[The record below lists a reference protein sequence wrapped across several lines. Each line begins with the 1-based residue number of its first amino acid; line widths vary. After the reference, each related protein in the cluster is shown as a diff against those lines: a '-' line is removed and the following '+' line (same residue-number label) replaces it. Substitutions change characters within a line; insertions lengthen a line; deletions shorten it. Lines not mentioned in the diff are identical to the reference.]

1 MTRSHAAPLR
11 PFRPLIRLAP
21 LALAAF
27 LAACAH
33 LPGPGEQPR
42 ALDAQFAGQSLIAQH
57 QDGVAPATLGTWWRD
72 FDDPALTAIV
82 QRALDQNLDLAIA
95 IARVDQ
101 ARAAAQGA
109 GAARLPQGAVQ
120 GQLLSQRQSLKSPEG
135 SLAHGFP
142 GYDRNQTLQ
151 TLGIG
156 ASWEA
161 DLAGGLRQ
169 GEAAAVA
176 EWQAAEAARL
186 GARVTVAA
194 EAADAYFRV
203 RGALARIEVAEAHLR
218 TQSQLLQLIQDRF
231 KGGLAAQ
238 REVAEAQALQL
249 AARGTLPPL
258 RTELA
263 QQQHRLDIL
272 MGEQAGTYAAKLLA
286 ITTASSTSSPW
297 SSRPST
303 YRVPS
308 LPGDLTPA
316 TLMRRR
322 PDVIA
327 AERQLDASQARIG
340 VATAEYYPRLTLG
353 GVLGAS
359 SLHGGLFSSQAFQ
372 PQALLGLHWRLFDFG
387 RVDAEVAQAKG
398 ARAEALAQVRQ
409 RMLRATEDVENAI
422 VALSELE
429 QQRGDLTQEVRAH
442 QVARDAAED
451 AYKGGAASLI
461 EVLQEDRLLLAARD
475 QLAQLDANHA
485 RAAVSAFRAFGGG
498 WDAPAAR
505 TGTDPAARPDTQ
517 PVPPSPTTALMSPNA
532 AGVLAR

>member
-1 MTRSHAAPLR
+1 MSLLPSASR
-11 PFRPLIRLAP
+11 RPLMRLAP

-27 LAACAH
+27 LAACAQM
-33 LPGPGEQPR
+33 PGPGEGPR
-42 ALDAQFAGQSLIAQH
+42 ALDERFAGQALIAQH
-57 QDGVAPATLGTWWRD
+57 QDGAAPATLGTWWQD

-82 QRALDQNLDLAIA
+82 QRVLDQNVDLAVA
-95 IARVDQ
+95 LARVEQ

-109 GAARLPQGAVQ
+109 GALRLPQGSLQ
-120 GQLLSQRQSLKSPEG
+120 GQLLTQRQSLKSPEG

-151 TLGIG
+151 TLGVG

-176 EWQAAEAARL
+176 EWQAAESARL

-203 RGALARIEVAEAHLR
+203 RGAQARIEVAEAHLR

-249 AARGTLPPL
+249 QARGTLPPL

-263 QQQHRLDIL
+263 QQQHRLDVL
-272 MGEQAGTYAAKLLA
+272 MGEQAGTAAATLIA
-286 ITTASSTSSPW
+286 APRRSPTSPTSPTSQSSQT
-297 SSRPST
+297 ST

-308 LPGDLTPA
+308 LPADLTPA

-340 VATAEYYPRLTLG
+340 IATAEYYPRLTLG

-359 SLHGGLFSSQAFQ
+359 SLHGGLFSADAFQ

-387 RVDAEVAQAKG
+387 RVDAEVAQARG

-422 VALSELE
+422 VSLSELAL
-429 QQRGDLTQEVRAH
+429 QRGDLAQEVRAH

-461 EVLQEDRLLLAARD
+461 DVLQEDRLLLAARD

-498 WDAPAAR
+498 WDAAEN
-505 TGTDPAARPDTQ
+505 
-517 PVPPSPTTALMSPNA
+517 PT
-532 AGVLAR
+532 R

>member
-1 MTRSHAAPLR
+1 MTLLHAAPL
-11 PFRPLIRLAP
+11 RPLIRLAP

-27 LAACAH
+27 LVACAQM
-33 LPGPGEQPR
+33 PGPGERPR
-42 ALDAQFAGQSLIAQH
+42 ALDDRFAGQSLIAQH
-57 QDGVAPATLGTWWRD
+57 QDRAAPATLATWWQD
-72 FDDPALTAIV
+72 FDDPALNAIV
-82 QRALDQNLDLAIA
+82 QRALDQNLHLAIA
-95 IARVDQ
+95 LARVDQ

-109 GAARLPQGAVQ
+109 GALRLPQGAVQ
-120 GQLLSQRQSLKSPEG
+120 GQLLTQRQSLKSPEG
-135 SLAHGFP
+135 SLARGFP
-142 GYDRNQTLQ
+142 GYDRHQTLQ
-151 TLGIG
+151 TLGVG

-169 GEAAAVA
+169 GESAAVA

-203 RGALARIEVAEAHLR
+203 RGAQARIEVAEAHLR

-249 AARGTLPPL
+249 QARGTLPPL

-263 QQQHRLDIL
+263 QQQHRLDVL
-272 MGEQAGTYAAKLLA
+272 MGEQAGTYAAKLMPPSR
-286 ITTASSTSSPW
+286 ASSQAASLVTSLVT
-297 SSRPST
+297 SRSST

-359 SLHGGLFSSQAFQ
+359 SLHGGLFSAEAFQ

-387 RVDAEVAQAKG
+387 RVDAEVAQARG

-409 RMLRATEDVENAI
+409 RMLRATEEVENAI
-422 VALSELE
+422 VTLSELE
-429 QQRGDLTQEVRAH
+429 QQRGDLAQEVRAH

-461 EVLQEDRLLLAARD
+461 EVLQEDRLLLGARD

-498 WDAPAAR
+498 WDAAEN
-505 TGTDPAARPDTQ
+505 
-517 PVPPSPTTALMSPNA
+517 PT
-532 AGVLAR
+532 R

>member
-1 MTRSHAAPLR
+1 M
-11 PFRPLIRLAP
+11 RLAP

-27 LAACAH
+27 LVACAQM
-33 LPGPGEQPR
+33 PSSGERPR
-42 ALDAQFAGQSLIAQH
+42 ALDEHFAGQSLIAQH
-57 QDGVAPATLGTWWRD
+57 QDGVAPATLGTWWQD
-72 FDDPALTAIV
+72 FHDPALTAIV
-82 QRALDQNLDLAIA
+82 QRALDQNLGLAVA
-95 IARVDQ
+95 LARVEQ

-109 GAARLPQGAVQ
+109 GALRLPQGAVQ
-120 GQLLSQRQSLKSPEG
+120 GQLLTQRQSLKSPEG
-135 SLAHGFP
+135 SLARGFP

-151 TLGIG
+151 TLGVG

-186 GARVTVAA
+186 GTHVTVAA

-203 RGALARIEVAEAHLR
+203 RGAQARIEVAEAHLR

-249 AARGTLPPL
+249 QARGTLPPL

-263 QQQHRLDIL
+263 QQQHRLDVL
-272 MGEQAGTYAAKLLA
+272 MGEQAGTYAARLVA
-286 ITTASSTSSPW
+286 PSQSSQSSQ
-297 SSRPST
+297 SSRTST

-340 VATAEYYPRLTLG
+340 IATAEYYPRLTLG

-359 SLHGGLFSSQAFQ
+359 SLHGGLFSSDAFQ

-387 RVDAEVAQAKG
+387 RVDAEVAQARG

-422 VALSELE
+422 VSLSELE
-429 QQRGDLTQEVRAH
+429 LQRGDLVQEVRAH

-498 WDAPAAR
+498 GDAAEN
-505 TGTDPAARPDTQ
+505 
-517 PVPPSPTTALMSPNA
+517 PT
-532 AGVLAR
+532 R

>member
-1 MTRSHAAPLR
+1 
-11 PFRPLIRLAP
+11 
-21 LALAAF
+21 
-27 LAACAH
+27 
-33 LPGPGEQPR
+33 
-42 ALDAQFAGQSLIAQH
+42 
-57 QDGVAPATLGTWWRD
+57 
-72 FDDPALTAIV
+72 
-82 QRALDQNLDLAIA
+82 
-95 IARVDQ
+95 
-101 ARAAAQGA
+101 
-109 GAARLPQGAVQ
+109 
-120 GQLLSQRQSLKSPEG
+120 
-135 SLAHGFP
+135 
-142 GYDRNQTLQ
+142 
-151 TLGIG
+151 
-156 ASWEA
+156 
-161 DLAGGLRQ
+161 
-169 GEAAAVA
+169 
-176 EWQAAEAARL
+176 
-186 GARVTVAA
+186 VTVAA

-203 RGALARIEVAEAHLR
+203 RGAQARIEVAEAHLR

-249 AARGTLPPL
+249 QARGTLPPL

-263 QQQHRLDIL
+263 QQQHRLDVL
-272 MGEQAGTYAAKLLA
+272 MGEQAGTYAAKLIAPLR
-286 ITTASSTSSPW
+286 SSSSSP
-297 SSRPST
+297 SSPSSPSSSSQPST

-353 GVLGAS
+353 GVLGAA
-359 SLHGGLFSSQAFQ
+359 SLHGGLFSSEAFQ

-387 RVDAEVAQAKG
+387 RVDAEVAQARG

-429 QQRGDLTQEVRAH
+429 LQRGDLAQEVRAH

-498 WDAPAAR
+498 WDAAEN
-505 TGTDPAARPDTQ
+505 
-517 PVPPSPTTALMSPNA
+517 PT
-532 AGVLAR
+532 R

>member
-1 MTRSHAAPLR
+1 MPRDRSTPRAPLR
-11 PFRPLIRLAP
+11 ALGRLAP
-21 LALAAF
+21 LALAAL
-27 LAACAH
+27 LAACAPM
-33 LPGPGEQPR
+33 LEKGESPR
-42 ALDAQFAGQSLIAQH
+42 ALDERFAGQALIADH
-57 QDGVAPATLGTWWRD
+57 QSDASAAELGTWWRG
-72 FDDPALTAIV
+72 FDDAALTALV

-95 IARVDQ
+95 LARVDQ

-109 GAARLPQGAVQ
+109 GAARLPQVTAQ
-120 GQLLSQRQSLKSPEG
+120 GQLVRQRQSLKSPEG
-135 SLAHGFP
+135 ALAHGFP
-142 GYDRNQTLQ
+142 GYERDQTLQ
-151 TLGIG
+151 TLGLG

-169 GEAAAVA
+169 GESAAVA

-186 GARVTVAA
+186 GTRVTVVA
-194 EAADAYFRV
+194 EVADAYFRI
-203 RGALARIEVAEAHLR
+203 RGAQARIDVAEAHLR
-218 TQSQLLQLIQDRF
+218 NQSQLLRLIQDRF
-231 KGGLAAQ
+231 AGGLAAQ

-249 AARGTLPPL
+249 QARGTLPPL

-263 QQQHRLDIL
+263 QQLHRLDVL
-272 MGEQAGTYAAKLLA
+272 MGEQAGTAAMKLLA
-286 ITTASSTSSPW
+286 DTPASPRAGTATTATTATTAAPAATIGTAGVGA
-297 SSRPST
+297 ST

-359 SLHGGLFSSQAFQ
+359 SLSGGLLSSAAFQ

-387 RVDAEVAQAKG
+387 RVDAEVAQARG
-398 ARAEALAQVRQ
+398 ARAEALGQVRQ

-422 VALSELE
+422 VTLSELE
-429 QQRGDLTQEVRAH
+429 LQRGDLAQEVRAH

-498 WDAPAAR
+498 WEDSPAR
-505 TGTDPAARPDTQ
+505 
-517 PVPPSPTTALMSPNA
+517 
-532 AGVLAR
+532 

>member
-1 MTRSHAAPLR
+1 MTLLHSASLR
-11 PFRPLIRLAP
+11 PLARLAP

-27 LAACAH
+27 LVACAQM
-33 LPGPGEQPR
+33 PGAGERPR
-42 ALDAQFAGQSLIAQH
+42 ALDDRFAGQALIAQH
-57 QDGVAPATLGTWWRD
+57 QNGAAPATLGTWWQD
-72 FDDPALTAIV
+72 FDDPALTAII

-95 IARVDQ
+95 LARVEQ

-109 GAARLPQGAVQ
+109 GALRLPQGAVQ

-151 TLGIG
+151 TLGVG

-203 RGALARIEVAEAHLR
+203 RGAQARIEVAEAHLR

-249 AARGTLPPL
+249 QARGTLPPL

-263 QQQHRLDIL
+263 QQQHRLDVL
-272 MGEQAGTYAAKLLA
+272 MGEQAGTYAAKLMSTSQTLSR
-286 ITTASSTSSPW
+286 SSTSSQ
-297 SSRPST
+297 SSLSST

-359 SLHGGLFSSQAFQ
+359 SLHGGLFSSEAFQ

-387 RVDAEVAQAKG
+387 RVDAEVAQARG

-422 VALSELE
+422 VTLSELE
-429 QQRGDLTQEVRAH
+429 QQRGDLAQEVRAH

-461 EVLQEDRLLLAARD
+461 EVLQEDRLLLGARD

-498 WDAPAAR
+498 WDAPVMAA
-505 TGTDPAARPDTQ
+505 PDTQ
-517 PVPPSPTTALMSPNA
+517 PVPSSQTTAR
-532 AGVLAR
+532 LAPTLTRGQVQ

>member
-11 PFRPLIRLAP
+11 PFRPLTRLAP

-33 LPGPGEQPR
+33 LPGPGEPPR

-57 QDGVAPATLGTWWRD
+57 QDGTAPATLGTWWRD

-203 RGALARIEVAEAHLR
+203 RGAQARIEVAEAHLR

-286 ITTASSTSSPW
+286 RPSASSTSSSTSSSASPSTASSW

-422 VALSELE
+422 VTLSELE

-498 WDAPAAR
+498 W
-505 TGTDPAARPDTQ
+505 
-517 PVPPSPTTALMSPNA
+517 
-532 AGVLAR
+532 

>member
-1 MTRSHAAPLR
+1 MTRLHAAFLR
-11 PFRPLIRLAP
+11 PLMRLAP

-27 LAACAH
+27 LAACAQM
-33 LPGPGEQPR
+33 PGPGERPR
-42 ALDAQFAGQSLIAQH
+42 ALDDRFAGQALIAQH
-57 QDGVAPATLGTWWRD
+57 QDGAAPATFSTWWQD
-72 FDDPALTAIV
+72 FDDPSLTAIV
-82 QRALDQNLDLAIA
+82 QRALDQNLDLAVA
-95 IARVDQ
+95 LARVEQ

-109 GAARLPQGAVQ
+109 GALRLPQGSVQ
-120 GQLLSQRQSLKSPEG
+120 GQVLSQRQSLKSPEG
-135 SLAHGFP
+135 SLARGFP

-151 TLGIG
+151 TLGVG

-203 RGALARIEVAEAHLR
+203 RGAQARIEVAEAHLR

-231 KGGLAAQ
+231 QGGLAAQ

-249 AARGTLPPL
+249 QARGTLPPL
-258 RTELA
+258 RSELA
-263 QQQHRLDIL
+263 QQQHRLDVL
-272 MGEQAGTYAAKLLA
+272 MGEQAGTSAATL
-286 ITTASSTSSPW
+286 TAPQQSSPSSPASHSSSSSP
-297 SSRPST
+297 SSRAST

-340 VATAEYYPRLTLG
+340 VATAEYYPLLTLG

-359 SLHGGLFSSQAFQ
+359 SLHGGLFSSDAFQ

-387 RVDAEVAQAKG
+387 RVDAEVAQARG

-422 VALSELE
+422 VTLSELE
-429 QQRGDLTQEVRAH
+429 QQRGDLAQEVRAH

-498 WDAPAAR
+498 WDAAEN
-505 TGTDPAARPDTQ
+505 
-517 PVPPSPTTALMSPNA
+517 PT
-532 AGVLAR
+532 R

>member
-1 MTRSHAAPLR
+1 MTLLHSASLR
-11 PFRPLIRLAP
+11 PLARLAP

-27 LAACAH
+27 LVACAQM
-33 LPGPGEQPR
+33 PGAGERPR
-42 ALDAQFAGQSLIAQH
+42 ALDDRFAGQALIAQH
-57 QDGVAPATLGTWWRD
+57 QNGAAPATLGTWWQD
-72 FDDPALTAIV
+72 FDDPALTAII

-95 IARVDQ
+95 LARVEQ

-109 GAARLPQGAVQ
+109 GALRLPQGAVQ

-151 TLGIG
+151 TLGVG

-203 RGALARIEVAEAHLR
+203 RGAQARIEVAEAHLR

-249 AARGTLPPL
+249 QARGTLPPL

-263 QQQHRLDIL
+263 QQQHRLDVL
-272 MGEQAGTYAAKLLA
+272 MGEQAGTYAAKLMSTSQTLSR
-286 ITTASSTSSPW
+286 SSTSSQSP
-297 SSRPST
+297 T

-359 SLHGGLFSSQAFQ
+359 SLHGGLFSSEAFQ

-387 RVDAEVAQAKG
+387 RVDAEVAQARG

-422 VALSELE
+422 VTLSELE
-429 QQRGDLTQEVRAH
+429 QQRGDLAQEVRAH

-498 WDAPAAR
+498 WDATTNAATPAPSEKAQE
-505 TGTDPAARPDTQ
+505 TLPL
-517 PVPPSPTTALMSPNA
+517 PPSPTTALLSPNA
-532 AGVLAR
+532 TGGVAR

>member
-1 MTRSHAAPLR
+1 MTLLPSASLR
-11 PFRPLIRLAP
+11 PLMRLAP

-27 LAACAH
+27 LAACAQM
-33 LPGPGEQPR
+33 PGPGERPR
-42 ALDAQFAGQSLIAQH
+42 ALDERFAGQSLIAQH
-57 QDGVAPATLGTWWRD
+57 QDGTAPATLGTWWQD
-72 FDDPALTAIV
+72 FNDPSLTAIV
-82 QRALDQNLDLAIA
+82 QRALDQNLDLAVA
-95 IARVDQ
+95 LARVEQ

-109 GAARLPQGAVQ
+109 GALRLPQGSVQ
-120 GQLLSQRQSLKSPEG
+120 GQVLTQRQSLKSPEG
-135 SLAHGFP
+135 SLARGFP
-142 GYDRNQTLQ
+142 GYDRNQTVQ
-151 TLGIG
+151 SLGVG
-156 ASWEA
+156 ASWEV

-203 RGALARIEVAEAHLR
+203 RGAQARIEVAEAHLR

-249 AARGTLPPL
+249 QARGTLPPL

-263 QQQHRLDIL
+263 QQQHRLDVL
-272 MGEQAGTYAAKLLA
+272 MGEQAGTYAAKLIAPLR
-286 ITTASSTSSPW
+286 SSSLSPSSP
-297 SSRPST
+297 SSSSQPST

-353 GVLGAS
+353 GVLGAA
-359 SLHGGLFSSQAFQ
+359 SLHGGLFSSEAFQ

-387 RVDAEVAQAKG
+387 RIDAEVAQARG

-422 VALSELE
+422 VSLSELE
-429 QQRGDLTQEVRAH
+429 LQRGDLAQEVRAH

-498 WDAPAAR
+498 WDAAEN
-505 TGTDPAARPDTQ
+505 
-517 PVPPSPTTALMSPNA
+517 PT
-532 AGVLAR
+532 R